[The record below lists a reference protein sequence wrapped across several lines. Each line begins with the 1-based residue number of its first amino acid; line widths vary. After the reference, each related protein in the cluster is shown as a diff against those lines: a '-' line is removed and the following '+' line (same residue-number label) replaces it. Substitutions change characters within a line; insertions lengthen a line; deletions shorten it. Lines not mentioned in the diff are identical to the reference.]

1 MFHMFHKRKGVTLL
15 NAPNKFFPCR
25 WRIALVNTFISDFK
39 FLLLLTTCSVLTSVT
54 VSLSGLSLC

>member
-25 WRIALVNTFISDFK
+25 WRIALVKIGNKGIYDWK
-39 FLLLLTTCSVLTSVT
+39 
-54 VSLSGLSLC
+54 